1 MFTIPSAVRMKLGL
15 VNTINPMNMPQNP
28 PMKNITVMIPSLRV
42 EVLVISNFDFVA
54 LLNIEQ
60 IIF

>member
-1 MFTIPSAVRMKLGL
+1 MKLGL

-28 PMKNITVMIPSLRV
+28 PMKNIAVMIPSLRV
-42 EVLVISNFDFVA
+42 EVLVISDFDFVA

>member
-28 PMKNITVMIPSLRV
+28 PMKNIAVMIPSLRV